1 MEAIP
6 DFHLKLS
13 LLYQLSKRNINVEK
27 LLSLDRLNEIELK
40 DKNLIMMTAVLEG
53 LSEREGPNKAHYT
66 EVLAKLK
73 ARFFELYKIEDET
86 FTRLVFNMDN

>member
-1 MEAIP
+1 
-6 DFHLKLS
+6 
-13 LLYQLSKRNINVEK
+13 
-27 LLSLDRLNEIELK
+27 
-40 DKNLIMMTAVLEG
+40 MTAVLEG